1 MGLRIMV
8 RVGINGFGRI
18 GRGVFRS
25 GFNRA
30 GFEIVA
36 INDLSGPRTLAH
48 LLQYDSVHGKFEFPV
63 QALKDELLVDGKKIL
78 NFTYKDPLQIPWQDC
93 GVDVVLECT
102 GLFKSKGEAA
112 AHLRGS
118 VKKVI
123 ISAPSSD
130 ADLTLVRGVNE
141 KSYDFKKHHV
151 ISNASCTTNCLAP
164 LVKVLHENFK
174 MLCASMTTV
183 HSYTNDQRILDVT
196 HKDLRRARA
205 AACSMIPTSTGATD
219 AIVEVYPELKNKISG
234 LSVRVPTP
242 CVSLVDLV
250 AQVKEKVNIN
260 QVNALFEKES
270 KGSLKGILG
279 VCHEPL
285 VSADFLGDP
294 RSSILDILLT
304 QVIDGHHVKL
314 VSWYDNETG
323 FSHRM
328 VDLALL
334 VMKKS

>member
-1 MGLRIMV
+1 MV

-48 LLQYDSVHGKFEFPV
+48 LLQYDSVHGRFGFEV
-63 QALKDELLVDGKKIL
+63 ETSKDQLVVDGKKVL
-78 NFTYKDPLQIPWQDC
+78 NFTYKDPHEIPWQDC

-102 GLFKSKGEAA
+102 GIFRSKGQALS
-112 AHLRGS
+112 HLRGS

-123 ISAPSSD
+123 ISAPSPD

-141 KSYDFKKHHV
+141 KSYDCKKHHI

-164 LVKVLHENFK
+164 LVKVLHENFEIVR
-174 MLCASMTTV
+174 ASMTTV
-183 HSYTNDQRILDVT
+183 HSYTNDQRILDVA

-234 LSVRVPTP
+234 LSIRVPTP

-250 AQVKEKVNIN
+250 AQVKEKVDVD

-270 KGSLKGILG
+270 KADLKGILG

-285 VSADFLGDP
+285 VSADFLGDS
-294 RSSILDILLT
+294 RSSILDALLT
-304 QVIDGHHVKL
+304 QVVDGNHVKL

-328 VDLALL
+328 VDLALF
-334 VMKKS
+334 VMKNC

>member
-1 MGLRIMV
+1 MI

-18 GRGVFRS
+18 GRGVFRC
-25 GFNRA
+25 GFNRP
-30 GFEIVA
+30 GFEVVA
-36 INDLSGPRTLAH
+36 INDLSGPKTLAH
-48 LLQYDSVHGKFEFPV
+48 LLQYDSVHGRFEFQV
-63 QALKDELLVDGKKIL
+63 ETVKDQLVVNGKKVL
-78 NFTYKDPLQIPWQDC
+78 NFTYKDPHEIPWGDC
-93 GVDVVLECT
+93 DVDVVLECT
-102 GLFKSKGEAA
+102 GLFKTREQAA
-112 AHLRGS
+112 SHLRDS

-123 ISAPSSD
+123 ISAPSPD

-141 KSYDFKKHHV
+141 KNYDSKKHHI

-164 LVKVLHENFK
+164 LIKVLHENFK
-174 MLCASMTTV
+174 IVYASMTTV
-183 HSYTNDQRILDVT
+183 HSYTNDQRILDVP

-234 LSVRVPTP
+234 LSIRVPTP

-250 AQVKEKVNIN
+250 AEVKTKVSAEHI
-260 QVNALFEKES
+260 NALFEKES
-270 KGSLKGILG
+270 KTGLKGVLG

-294 RSSILDILLT
+294 RSSIVDAELT
-304 QVIDGHHVKL
+304 HVTDDRYVKL
-314 VSWYDNETG
+314 VSWYDNEIA

-334 VMKKS
+334 VMKNS

>member
-1 MGLRIMV
+1 MRLRIMV

-130 ADLTLVRGVNE
+130 ADLTLIAWGST
-141 KSYDFKKHHV
+141 KG
-151 ISNASCTTNCLAP
+151 P
-164 LVKVLHENFK
+164 VLQA
-174 MLCASMTTV
+174 L
-183 HSYTNDQRILDVT
+183 
-196 HKDLRRARA
+196 KDLREENYGRKINFLHLTHVWPLPV
-205 AACSMIPTSTGATD
+205 SNLESTLKTAKKTLIIEGNSTAQMASLIRQETGITFD
-219 AIVEVYPELKNKISG
+219 HKLLRFDGRPFNPEDIIVK
-234 LSVRVPTP
+234 
-242 CVSLVDLV
+242 
-250 AQVKEKVNIN
+250 VKE
-260 QVNALFEKES
+260 
-270 KGSLKGILG
+270 
-279 VCHEPL
+279 
-285 VSADFLGDP
+285 
-294 RSSILDILLT
+294 ILL
-304 QVIDGHHVKL
+304 
-314 VSWYDNETG
+314 
-323 FSHRM
+323 
-328 VDLALL
+328 
-334 VMKKS
+334 